1 MTYYKAIRCERGC
14 GHEVIPKTPETYWKA
29 VREDGTDFYTG
40 TVQWAPE
47 SGDIPAEGLVVTH
60 PTSTVWG
67 ERHATHLCAS
77 TSPTD
82 CTGFKWPCR
91 LLEMEP
97 VAEVHE
103 HEGCKVSALSW
114 RVVRELPAIQALG
127 PQGAAVAALI
137 DGLRRLDA
145 EALARLADARV
156 AARVAVR
163 GAARDAAR
171 VAARVAVRDAVRGAA
186 RDAARDA
193 VRDAVRG
200 AARDAA
206 WDAARGAARD
216 AAWDAADAAVA
227 LVVWDLITSEH
238 RDTLTAPIR
247 TALPDLWA
255 DVTAHLPHDKELDR

>member
-1 MTYYKAIRCERGC
+1 M
-14 GHEVIPKTPETYWKA
+14 TYWKA
-29 VREDGTDFYTG
+29 VREDGTDFYSG
-40 TVQWAPE
+40 TVRWAPE
-47 SGDIPAEGLVVTH
+47 QGDIPAEGIAVAH
-60 PTSTVWG
+60 PTSTAWG
-67 ERHATHLCAS
+67 EDHSTHLCAS

-103 HEGCKVSALSW
+103 HAGSKVSALSW
-114 RVVRELPAIQALG
+114 RVVRELPAMQALG

-145 EALARLADARV
+145 EALARLADAWGAVRD
-156 AARVAVR
+156 AADAAVRGAVR
-163 GAARDAAR
+163 GAAW
-171 VAARVAVRDAVRGAA
+171 DAVRGAA
-186 RDAARDA
+186 W
-193 VRDAVRG
+193 DAVRG
-200 AARDAA
+200 AVRDAA
-206 WDAARGAARD
+206 
-216 AAWDAADAAVA
+216 DAADAAVA

>member
-1 MTYYKAIRCERGC
+1 M
-14 GHEVIPKTPETYWKA
+14 TYWKA
-29 VREDGTDFYTG
+29 VREDGTDFYSG
-40 TVQWAPE
+40 TVRWA
-47 SGDIPAEGLVVTH
+47 GDIPAEGIAVAH
-60 PTSTVWG
+60 PTSTAWG
-67 ERHATHLCAS
+67 EDHSTHLCAS

-103 HEGCKVSALSW
+103 HAGSKVSALSW
-114 RVVRELPAIQALG
+114 RVVRELPAMQALG

-145 EALARLADARV
+145 EALARLADAR
-156 AARVAVR
+156 
-163 GAARDAAR
+163 DAA
-171 VAARVAVRDAVRGAA
+171 D
-186 RDAARDA
+186 
-193 VRDAVRG
+193 

-206 WDAARGAARD
+206 WD

>member
-1 MTYYKAIRCERGC
+1 M
-14 GHEVIPKTPETYWKA
+14 TYWKA
-29 VREDGTDFYTG
+29 VREDGTDFYSG
-40 TVQWAPE
+40 TVRWAPE
-47 SGDIPAEGLVVTH
+47 QGDIPAEGITVAH
-60 PTSTVWG
+60 PTSTAWG
-67 ERHATHLCAS
+67 EDHSTHLCAS

-103 HEGCKVSALSW
+103 HAGSKVSALSW
-114 RVVRELPAIQALG
+114 RVVRELPAMQALG
-127 PQGAAVAALI
+127 PQGAAEAALI

-145 EALARLADARV
+145 EALARLADARG
-156 AARVAVR
+156 AV
-163 GAARDAAR
+163 
-171 VAARVAVRDAVRGAA
+171 
-186 RDAARDA
+186 
-193 VRDAVRG
+193 
-200 AARDAA
+200 
-206 WDAARGAARD
+206 RGAARD

-255 DVTAHLPHDKELDR
+255 DVTAHLPLDKELDR

>member
-1 MTYYKAIRCERGC
+1 M
-14 GHEVIPKTPETYWKA
+14 TYWKA
-29 VREDGTDFYTG
+29 VREDGTDFYSG
-40 TVQWAPE
+40 TVRWAPE
-47 SGDIPAEGLVVTH
+47 QGDIPAEGIAVAH
-60 PTSTVWG
+60 PTSTAWG
-67 ERHATHLCAS
+67 EDHSTHLCAS

-103 HEGCKVSALSW
+103 HAGSKVSALSW
-114 RVVRELPAIQALG
+114 RVVRELPAMQALG

-156 AARVAVR
+156 AVW
-163 GAARDAAR
+163 GAA
-171 VAARVAVRDAVRGAA
+171 RDAVRGAA
-186 RDAARDA
+186 WD
-193 VRDAVRG
+193 

-206 WDAARGAARD
+206 WDAA
-216 AAWDAADAAVA
+216 WDAAVA

>member
-1 MTYYKAIRCERGC
+1 M
-14 GHEVIPKTPETYWKA
+14 TYWKA
-29 VREDGTDFYTG
+29 VREDGTDFYSG
-40 TVQWAPE
+40 TVRWAPE
-47 SGDIPAEGLVVTH
+47 QGDIPAEGIAVAH
-60 PTSTVWG
+60 PTSTAWG
-67 ERHATHLCAS
+67 EDHSTHLCAS

-103 HEGCKVSALSW
+103 HAGSKVSALSW
-114 RVVRELPAIQALG
+114 RVVRELPAMQALG

-145 EALARLADARV
+145 EALARLADAR
-156 AARVAVR
+156 
-163 GAARDAAR
+163 DAA
-171 VAARVAVRDAVRGAA
+171 RDAVRGAA
-186 RDAARDA
+186 WDA
-193 VRDAVRG
+193 V
-200 AARDAA
+200 
-206 WDAARGAARD
+206 D

>member
-1 MTYYKAIRCERGC
+1 M
-14 GHEVIPKTPETYWKA
+14 TYWKA
-29 VREDGTDFYTG
+29 VREDGTDFYSG
-40 TVQWAPE
+40 TVRWAPE
-47 SGDIPAEGLVVTH
+47 QGDIPAEGIAVAH
-60 PTSTVWG
+60 PTSTAWG
-67 ERHATHLCAS
+67 EDHSTHLCAS

-103 HEGCKVSALSW
+103 HAGSKVSALSW
-114 RVVRELPAIQALG
+114 RVVRELPAMQALG

-145 EALARLADARV
+145 EALARMADAW
-156 AARVAVR
+156 
-163 GAARDAAR
+163 
-171 VAARVAVRDAVRGAA
+171 
-186 RDAARDA
+186 DAARDA
-193 VRDAVRG
+193 VRGAV
-200 AARDAA
+200 RDAA
-206 WDAARGAARD
+206 
-216 AAWDAADAAVA
+216 DAADAAVA

>member
-1 MTYYKAIRCERGC
+1 M
-14 GHEVIPKTPETYWKA
+14 TYWKA
-29 VREDGTDFYTG
+29 VREDGTDFYSG
-40 TVQWAPE
+40 TVRWAPE
-47 SGDIPAEGLVVTH
+47 QGDIPAEGIAVAH
-60 PTSTVWG
+60 PTSTAWG
-67 ERHATHLCAS
+67 EDHSTHLCAS

-97 VAEVHE
+97 VAEVRE
-103 HEGCKVSALSW
+103 HAGSKVSALSW
-114 RVVRELPAIQALG
+114 RVVRELPAMQVLG

-145 EALARLADARV
+145 EALARLADAW
-156 AARVAVR
+156 
-163 GAARDAAR
+163 
-171 VAARVAVRDAVRGAA
+171 
-186 RDAARDA
+186 DAARDA
-193 VRDAVRG
+193 VRGAVRDAADAAVRGAVRGAAWDAVRG
-200 AARDAA
+200 AAWDAVRGAVRDAA
-206 WDAARGAARD
+206 
-216 AAWDAADAAVA
+216 DAADAAVA

>member
-1 MTYYKAIRCERGC
+1 MTYYKAIR
-14 GHEVIPKTPETYWKA
+14 P
-29 VREDGTDFYTG
+29 DGTDFYSG
-40 TVQWAPE
+40 TVRWAPE
-47 SGDIPAEGLVVTH
+47 QGDIPAEGIAVAH
-60 PTSTVWG
+60 PTSTAWG
-67 ERHATHLCAS
+67 EDHSTHLCAS

-103 HEGCKVSALSW
+103 HAGSKVSALSW
-114 RVVRELPAIQALG
+114 RVVRELPAMQALG

-156 AARVAVR
+156 AVRGAVWGAARDAVRVAVR
-163 GAARDAAR
+163 GAAW
-171 VAARVAVRDAVRGAA
+171 V
-186 RDAARDA
+186 AARDA
-193 VRDAVRG
+193 VRD
-200 AARDAA
+200 
-206 WDAARGAARD
+206 AARD

>member
-1 MTYYKAIRCERGC
+1 M
-14 GHEVIPKTPETYWKA
+14 TYWKA
-29 VREDGTDFYTG
+29 VREDGTDFYSG
-40 TVQWAPE
+40 TVRWAPE
-47 SGDIPAEGLVVTH
+47 QGDIPAEGIAVAH
-60 PTSTVWG
+60 PTSTAWG
-67 ERHATHLCAS
+67 GDHSTHLCAS

-103 HEGCKVSALSW
+103 HAGSKVSALSW
-114 RVVRELPAIQALG
+114 RVVRELPAMQALG

-156 AARVAVR
+156 AAR
-163 GAARDAAR
+163 D
-171 VAARVAVRDAVRGAA
+171 
-186 RDAARDA
+186 
-193 VRDAVRG
+193 

-206 WDAARGAARD
+206 WD